1 MSWSGLKPVIS
12 SDLWTNPWNV
22 FFGKRIWWK
31 RFKQQLNVFEEK
43 TSAFETTFPPL
54 PSFFDTGNWW
64 TNIFDQTFS
73 FFYKITIFHNF
84 CSPSSTGKQ
93 IFDQTLLVTNSPF
106 LFTIINWLNISLIR
120 LFVVDNITIFVHHH
134 QLVTKSLII
143 QWWQH
148 YLFCS
153 PSSYVAT
160 SSCLLDKKLNQN
172 YLEPSLVHCR
182 DNVAQ
187 HLNALLAPFQMCPIR
202 HSCWRS

>member
-1 MSWSGLKPVIS
+1 MYLRRKPQPLRRPSLLFHRFLTLATGEQIS
-12 SDLWTNPWNV
+12 LIRLLV
-22 FFGKRIWWK
+22 
-31 RFKQQLNVFEEK
+31 
-43 TSAFETTFPPL
+43 
-54 PSFFDTGNWW
+54 
-64 TNIFDQTFS
+64 